1 MLIKFSPKVNV
12 KLRTQIYTVFKF
24 CFHLFLQLLHVC
36 SLNFMPFKLKWQQA
50 ILGLVEILNITY
62 LTGTLGLGLGS
73 KDWWAGTSKLC
84 IFRVA

>member
-1 MLIKFSPKVNV
+1 
-12 KLRTQIYTVFKF
+12 
-24 CFHLFLQLLHVC
+24 
-36 SLNFMPFKLKWQQA
+36 MPFKLKWQQA

-73 KDWWAGTSKLC
+73 KDCWAGTSKLC